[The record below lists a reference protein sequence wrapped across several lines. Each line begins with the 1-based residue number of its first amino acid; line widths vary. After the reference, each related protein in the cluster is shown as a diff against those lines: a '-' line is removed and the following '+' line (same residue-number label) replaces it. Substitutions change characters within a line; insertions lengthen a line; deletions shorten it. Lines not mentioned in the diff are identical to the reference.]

1 MRIEFNVF
9 GLPKGQP
16 RARAFAFGGKAGKKV
31 SVRMYDPGTAEGW
44 KSCVAIAA
52 RDHLPPEPIAGPVA
66 LTLLFRFPRPKSHFT
81 KKGLRPDAPIYVTSK
96 PDADNAA
103 KAVMDCLTQL
113 GAWKDDAQI
122 VALDVTKVYGDRPGC
137 SVWLWTLPL
146 SWDSPDDN
154 ALRLE
159 AALRECVAQF
169 GREHAATCGRTK

>member
-1 MRIEFNVF
+1 MRITFTAD

-52 RDHLPPEPIAGPVA
+52 RDHLPPEPITGPIS
-66 LTLLFRFPRPKSHFT
+66 LHLGFRFPRPKSHFT
-81 KKGLRPDAPIYVTSK
+81 KKGLRPDAAIYVTSK

-122 VALDVTKVYGDRPGC
+122 VALEVMKVYGDKPGC
-137 SVWLWTLPL
+137 TVSIGTLPL
-146 SWDSPDDN
+146 SWNSHEEK
-154 ALRLE
+154 AR
-159 AALRECVAQF
+159 
-169 GREHAATCGRTK
+169 